1 MAEGRL
7 LRKLIRAG
15 ARTKSDEFGEIA
27 QELIQQERAKKH
39 HLLAN
44 DLERILFGEQS
55 DRPRALQRR
64 PDVPKDERGLA
75 LIEIH
80 APKLDLAD
88 LVLSDQS
95 VSALEQVILEQNRRD
110 LIRSYGL
117 RPSSKLLLY
126 GPPGCGKTSAAEALA
141 NELGVE
147 LGVVRLDAVMSSYL
161 GESASNLRRVFEFVE
176 QERIVLLFD
185 EFDSVGKERGDD
197 SDHGELKRV
206 VNAFLQMLD
215 AYRGTSIL
223 LAATNHE
230 RLLDKALWRRFDEVV
245 CFDKPNLEQVRRLLT
260 IKTRAIRSDLP
271 LSDTQFVN
279 RFTGMSH
286 SDIERV
292 LVRAI
297 KDMILKGREFLS
309 KDLVTRALE
318 REVDRRRQED

>member
-1 MAEGRL
+1 MLRFLTAAILTMAASFAQAQARIIDSQPVGTSSPRQAAPVSNSGSQA
-7 LRKLIRAG
+7 RA
-15 ARTKSDEFGEIA
+15 A
-27 QELIQQERAKKH
+27 
-39 HLLAN
+39 
-44 DLERILFGEQS
+44 
-55 DRPRALQRR
+55 
-64 PDVPKDERGLA
+64 
-75 LIEIH
+75 
-80 APKLDLAD
+80 
-88 LVLSDQS
+88 
-95 VSALEQVILEQNRRD
+95 
-110 LIRSYGL
+110 
-117 RPSSKLLLY
+117 
-126 GPPGCGKTSAAEALA
+126 SAAEALA

-161 GESASNLRRVFEFVE
+161 GESASNLRRVFDFVE

-318 REVDRRRQED
+318 REVDRRRQEE